1 MAKEFDIYLN
11 RRVAECDLLVRSL
24 PFRDGLTADN
34 KIVVDTCIEAYTL
47 YKFAATQ
54 LHSNLT
60 AHIDEMLKTCYEML
74 GMDVNMCLNAAFQV
88 HYIACPSRNNTIE
101 LSYCDI
107 SALIAMFACAENAV
121 RIGIEELE
129 ASIGKSVGSGNS
141 EMIVS
146 NKITDAL
153 KRGLLSTSS
162 QLPVE
167 SSISEV
173 NEQNFIICETSA
185 EPSAMLERLCYR
197 ITDTAST
204 AIELA
209 ALVLGTEIHYS
220 FGRAYASMEFDS
232 SVRDVHTT
240 KYEIVQGVFAILAE
254 MVESINQYIQ
264 PEESTLNV
272 SFAAE
277 SILKRPRLLSEL
289 DDALLSSIDEMPLE
303 DLYYVTLDI

>member
-34 KIVVDTCIEAYTL
+34 KVVVDACIEAYTL

-74 GMDVNMCLNAAFQV
+74 GMDVNICLNAAFQV
-88 HYIACPSRNNTIE
+88 HYIACPSRDNIVE
-101 LSYCDI
+101 LSCGDI
-107 SALIAMFACAENAV
+107 SALTAMFARAENAV

-146 NKITDAL
+146 SKITDAL
-153 KRGLLSTSS
+153 KRGMLSINS
-162 QLPVE
+162 QLPLE

-173 NEQNFIICETSA
+173 NEQNFIICETSV
-185 EPSAMLERLCYR
+185 EPTAMLERLCYR
-197 ITDTAST
+197 ITDAAST

-220 FGRAYASMEFDS
+220 FGRAYVNMEFDS
-232 SVRDVHTT
+232 SVQDVHTT
-240 KYEIVQGVFAILAE
+240 KSEIVQGAFTILAE
-254 MVESINQYIQ
+254 MAESIKQYMQ
-264 PEESTLNV
+264 PERSTLRV
-272 SFAAE
+272 FFAAE
-277 SILKRPRLLSEL
+277 PVLKRPRLLSEL
-289 DDALLSSIDEMPLE
+289 DDALLSSIDEMALE
-303 DLYYVTLDI
+303 DLYYVTLDV